1 MNPRIEII
9 EEKKLVG
16 KKLTMSYANYRV
28 GELWGFFMPRRKE
41 ISNSLSNDLVSL
53 VVYKPNHFDDF
64 NPNNE
69 FERWATVEVA
79 DFVNLPEEM
88 ETFVL
93 SSGLYAVFHYI
104 GSSTGIISFYQNIF
118 TVWLPSSEYVLD
130 DRPHFEILGE
140 KYKNNDP
147 LSEEDIFIPIKQK

>member
-28 GELWGFFMPRRKE
+28 GELWGSFMPRRKE
-41 ISNSLSNDLVSL
+41 ISNSLSNYLVSL

-79 DFVNLPEEM
+79 DFVNVPEKM

-104 GSSTGIISFYQNIF
+104 GSSTGITSFYQNIF
-118 TVWLPSSEYVLD
+118 TVWIPNSEYVLD

-140 KYKNNDP
+140 KYKNNNP
-147 LSEEDIFIPIKQK
+147 LSEEDIWIPIKQR